1 MSGASTRWFERE
13 TRTESDWHTPCYYPA
28 SGTEHCQ
35 GRRVMKL
42 QPTQH
47 GLARPAPF
55 DVEGVSVDARLVA
68 NAPVRA
74 AVMPLPVADPL
85 YLLRI
90 IHVAFLLPEMVNSF
104 RRRRQGAVPARGVGG
119 ELVEWLGLRAP
130 STLILGQ
137 RHDTLRLIGR
147 RPVRFIAI
155 DRISVPMVRPHA
167 GSACVG
173 KCIASRSSQRII
185 AL

>member
-1 MSGASTRWFERE
+1 
-13 TRTESDWHTPCYYPA
+13 
-28 SGTEHCQ
+28 
-35 GRRVMKL
+35 MKL

-68 NAPVRA
+68 NAPVMA
-74 AVMPLPVADPL
+74 AVMPLPVANPL

-90 IHVAFLLPEMVNSF
+90 IHVAFLLPEMVNTF
-104 RRRRQGAVPARGVGG
+104 RRRRQGAVPARGVGR
-119 ELVEWLGLRAP
+119 ELVEWLGLRGS
-130 STLILGQ
+130 STPILCKRQ
-137 RHDTLRLIGR
+137 DTLRLIGR
-147 RPVRFIAI
+147 SPVRFIAI

-173 KCIASRSSQRII
+173 KCIASRYSQRNI